1 MLVQPTYKMVWSK
14 HDELRD
20 KALTIA
26 YQQLPNI
33 LINQRGEGI
42 LKSQISLR
50 GLDYK
55 TFERLAMNERNKS
68 TKKESTDTLKEL
80 QKYAQKESERLFKNR
95 KKSNFDEKDLASG
108 SKDLLEKSDAELF
121 PDEIEEYTEKEKRPK
136 VIADNKPKKK

>member
-1 MLVQPTYKMVWSK
+1 
-14 HDELRD
+14 
-20 KALTIA
+20 
-26 YQQLPNI
+26 
-33 LINQRGEGI
+33 
-42 LKSQISLR
+42 
-50 GLDYK
+50 
-55 TFERLAMNERNKS
+55 MNERNKS